1 LFTYNLLRAA
11 IKFDS
16 MGQQIKISAFS
27 NKHGPF
33 WLRYH
38 PRENSIFSYLCSCIG
53 PLATCPRTKNPS
65 PAKTSLPVVSGSYDL
80 FFTSGLHRLGDQTT
94 LSRPPLT
101 AASMIGNATTPQAAP
116 GSRRFVRGLGFHKA
130 RRKASE
136 RIFFADGAEGSEV
149 RERALGSPTH
159 LLAHRRAW
167 RRRTGRGS
175 SAPPLS
181 LSSGLALLSL
191 PLSSSSATKF
201 SRHVAQLPNKQQEVD
216 TAAAAQKA
224 ESRASGSGAS
234 SQP

>member
-1 LFTYNLLRAA
+1 
-11 IKFDS
+11 

-101 AASMIGNATTPQAAP
+101 AAPMIGNATTPQAAP

-130 RRKASE
+130 RRNPRNA
-136 RIFFADGAEGSEV
+136 FFSQMGPRGARSGSEPWGPPRTSWPIAAPGGAG
-149 RERALGSPTH
+149 REGGAL
-159 LLAHRRAW
+159 RR
-167 RRRTGRGS
+167 
-175 SAPPLS
+175 P
-181 LSSGLALLSL
+181 
-191 PLSSSSATKF
+191 
-201 SRHVAQLPNKQQEVD
+201 
-216 TAAAAQKA
+216 
-224 ESRASGSGAS
+224 
-234 SQP
+234 